1 MAEQYNQQQLEDV
14 DDNER
19 RRILQAIHAYKTH
32 PSSANLGRLKRYVK
46 AATNEVY
53 VANVVADLSNTISNS
68 TRYSNF
74 NQLYEALIEE

>member
-1 MAEQYNQQQLEDV
+1 MAENITQVTDNV

-32 PSSANLGRLKRYVK
+32 PSFANLGRLKRYVK
-46 AATNEVY
+46 AANDDVY
-53 VANVVADLSNTISNS
+53 VTNVVADLSSSISNS

-74 NQLYEALIEE
+74 NQLFEALIEE